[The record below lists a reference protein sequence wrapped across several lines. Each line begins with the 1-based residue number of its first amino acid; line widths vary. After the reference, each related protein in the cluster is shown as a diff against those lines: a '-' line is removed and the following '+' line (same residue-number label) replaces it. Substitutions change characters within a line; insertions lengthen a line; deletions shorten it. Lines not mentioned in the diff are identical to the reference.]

1 MIMIRNEIV
10 SLIGH
15 YQLENSEELSFQRF
29 GSGLIHQTF
38 LIEVN
43 QKKYILQGFNSN
55 VFKYPIRI
63 NDNLTFLSQSGDL
76 RLLPFQLPLPILNRE
91 GLGMVDFQG
100 GLYRLFDFVEGETL
114 QQITDPDQA
123 TGAAEAY
130 AIFSKWADRF
140 SLSQFVET
148 IPNFHRLDLRF
159 DRLEEVA
166 KSAQNLSAAETQM
179 LSFYLGQK
187 PLVEAYLNIIQSIP
201 QRLTHNDTKIN
212 NLIFSSDRRKIKAII
227 DLDTIM
233 PGYLLYDFGDLV
245 RTVAS
250 GEEEISQNWGNQKL
264 LVPIFEKLLA
274 GYWAGA
280 GDWMSQAEAKSL
292 LIGGEVM
299 TCLMGIRF
307 FTDHLEGNVYY
318 QVAYEEQ
325 NFHRANNQMILLQSL
340 QSQRPEMENIFS
352 EITGI
357 PTES

>member
-1 MIMIRNEIV
+1 MNRNEIV
-10 SLIGH
+10 SLVGH
-15 YQLENSEELSFQRF
+15 YQLENNEKLSFQRF

-55 VFKYPIRI
+55 VFTYPNRI
-63 NDNLTFLSQSGDL
+63 NDNLTFLSQSGEL
-76 RLLPFQLPLPILNRE
+76 RLLPFELPLPIINRE
-91 GLGMVDFQG
+91 GSGMVDFQG
-100 GLYRLFDFVEGETL
+100 RLYRLFDFVKGETL

-123 TGAAEAY
+123 TVAAEAY
-130 AIFSKWADRF
+130 AIFSKWASRF
-140 SLSQFVET
+140 PISQFIET

-159 DRLEEVA
+159 DRLEQVA
-166 KSAQNLSAAETQM
+166 KSARNLSSAEIRV
-179 LSFYLGQK
+179 LSFYMGQK
-187 PLVEAYLNIIQSIP
+187 PLVEAYLKTIQAIP

-212 NLIFSSDRRKIKAII
+212 NLIFSPDLRKVRAVI

-280 GDWMSQAEAKSL
+280 GNWMTQAEAKSL

-325 NFHRANNQMILLQSL
+325 NFHRANNQMIFLQSL
-340 QSQRPEMENIFS
+340 QFHRADLQSIFS
-352 EITGI
+352 KITEIPI
-357 PTES
+357 ES

>member
-1 MIMIRNEIV
+1 LNMNRNEIV
-10 SLIGH
+10 SLVGH
-15 YQLENSEELSFQRF
+15 YQLENNEELSFQRF

-55 VFKYPIRI
+55 VFTYPNRI
-63 NDNLTFLSQSGDL
+63 NDNLTFLSQSGEL
-76 RLLPFQLPLPILNRE
+76 RLLPFELPLPIINRE
-91 GLGMVDFQG
+91 GSGMVDFQG
-100 GLYRLFDFVEGETL
+100 GLYRLFDFVKGETL

-123 TGAAEAY
+123 TVAAEAY
-130 AIFSKWADRF
+130 AIFSKWASRF
-140 SLSQFVET
+140 PISQFIET

-159 DRLEEVA
+159 DRLEQVA
-166 KSAQNLSAAETQM
+166 KSARNLSAAEIRV
-179 LSFYLGQK
+179 LSFYMGQK
-187 PLVEAYLNIIQSIP
+187 PLVEAYLKTIQAIP

-212 NLIFSSDRRKIKAII
+212 NLIFSPDLRKVRAVI

-280 GDWMSQAEAKSL
+280 GNWMTQAEAKSL

-325 NFHRANNQMILLQSL
+325 NFHRANNQMIFLQSL
-340 QSQRPEMENIFS
+340 QSHRANLQSIFS
-352 EITGI
+352 KITEIPI
-357 PTES
+357 ES